1 MSNFLGSVHPD
12 WGVFRV
18 VPILLTILV
27 TVGTVMY
34 KQDNEQD
41 NK

>member
-1 MSNFLGSVHPD
+1 MSNFLGSVHD